1 MTEFAPFAPP
11 PDAGPGAPG
20 TVGDLYRIFGTD
32 RKRDDAPAVAPATK
46 LVVRKHDFSSAQTA
60 YQRARSAPSS
70 QLIFY
75 KDATP
80 RGEHYIRCAVA
91 CEPARPDV
99 VPLRLAL
106 CYEDGTD
113 VSPQDASCLKILGE
127 ATHLSCPP
135 HAKETTFYY
144 RLELGSFRRADRKF
158 RVRVTGAGVAHCL
171 TPPLLVLSKT
181 KPLDASAPLSPPT
194 ELPDGLRRGQRPAGR
209 KRTRPCGKLSPPR
222 RHRRSMAWRVALRG
236 GSSPREY
243 RVHAPDPHR
252 LISTQALGRPSAPS
266 IPPPSRSGAQ
276 STSRSS
282 RSIADSRIS
291 RDRSPIL
298 RCGSALLSPCR
309 RRRGPNLLIMFLIY
323 CSRPSRKFTILVFQN
338 TMPACQNSHIGLP
351 ALRKFRSRGG

>member
-1 MTEFAPFAPP
+1 MTEFGQDSVSLHFPP
-11 PDAGPGAPG
+11 ASPGQEAEPG
-20 TVGDLYRIFGTD
+20 NTVADLKRIFGA
-32 RKRDDAPAVAPATK
+32 APAVKTK

-80 RGEHYIRCAVA
+80 RGEHYIRCSVA

-144 RLELGSFRRADRKF
+144 RLELGSFRRADRNF
-158 RVRVTGAGVAHCL
+158 RVCVMAADGAEAGIIPCL

-209 KRTRPCGKLSPPR
+209 KRTRPCGKPF
-222 RHRRSMAWRVALRG
+222 
-236 GSSPREY
+236 
-243 RVHAPDPHR
+243 
-252 LISTQALGRPSAPS
+252 STA
-266 IPPPSRSGAQ
+266 
-276 STSRSS
+276 
-282 RSIADSRIS
+282 
-291 RDRSPIL
+291 
-298 RCGSALLSPCR
+298 
-309 RRRGPNLLIMFLIY
+309 
-323 CSRPSRKFTILVFQN
+323 
-338 TMPACQNSHIGLP
+338 
-351 ALRKFRSRGG
+351 

>member
-1 MTEFAPFAPP
+1 M
-11 PDAGPGAPG
+11 
-20 TVGDLYRIFGTD
+20 
-32 RKRDDAPAVAPATK
+32 
-46 LVVRKHDFSSAQTA
+46 
-60 YQRARSAPSS
+60 
-70 QLIFY
+70 
-75 KDATP
+75 
-80 RGEHYIRCAVA
+80 
-91 CEPARPDV
+91 
-99 VPLRLAL
+99 
-106 CYEDGTD
+106 
-113 VSPQDASCLKILGE
+113 SPQDASCLKILGE

-158 RVRVTGAGVAHCL
+158 SVRVSAADGAEAGVIPCL
-171 TPPLLVLSKT
+171 APPVLVLSKK

-194 ELPDGLRRGQRPAGR
+194 ELPDTLRRGQRPAGR

-309 RRRGPNLLIMFLIY
+309 RRRGPNLLIMFLNLLL
-323 CSRPSRKFTILVFQN
+323 PSEIHCDVRLGGIDAMWSL
-338 TMPACQNSHIGLP
+338 AS
-351 ALRKFRSRGG
+351 KFRSRGG

>member
-20 TVGDLYRIFGTD
+20 TVGDLYRIFGPA

-158 RVRVTGAGVAHCL
+158 RVRVTGVGVAQCL

-194 ELPDGLRRGQRPAGR
+194 ELPDGLRRGQRRAGR
-209 KRTRPCGKLSPPR
+209 KRTRPCGKLSPPQ

-298 RCGSALLSPCR
+298 RCGSAHLLLSPCR
-309 RRRGPNLLIMFLIY
+309 RRRVPNLLIMFFKY
-323 CSRPSRKFTILVFQN
+323 CSRRKFTILVFKN
-338 TMPACQNSHIGLP
+338 LLCLP
-351 ALRKFRSRGG
+351 E

>member
-80 RGEHYIRCAVA
+80 RGEHYIRCSVA

-158 RVRVTGAGVAHCL
+158 RVRVSAADGAEAGAGVAQCL

-194 ELPDGLRRGQRPAGR
+194 ELPDGLRRGQRAAGR

-222 RHRRSMAWRVALRG
+222 RHRRSMAWRVAPRG
-236 GSSPREY
+236 GSS
-243 RVHAPDPHR
+243 
-252 LISTQALGRPSAPS
+252 RPTPVYFHT
-266 IPPPSRSGAQ
+266 GA
-276 STSRSS
+276 
-282 RSIADSRIS
+282 
-291 RDRSPIL
+291 
-298 RCGSALLSPCR
+298 
-309 RRRGPNLLIMFLIY
+309 
-323 CSRPSRKFTILVFQN
+323 
-338 TMPACQNSHIGLP
+338 
-351 ALRKFRSRGG
+351 

>member
-1 MTEFAPFAPP
+1 MK
-11 PDAGPGAPG
+11 
-20 TVGDLYRIFGTD
+20 RIFGA
-32 RKRDDAPAVAPATK
+32 APAVKTK

-80 RGEHYIRCAVA
+80 RGEHYIRCSVA

-158 RVRVTGAGVAHCL
+158 LVRVSAADGAEA
-171 TPPLLVLSKT
+171 
-181 KPLDASAPLSPPT
+181 
-194 ELPDGLRRGQRPAGR
+194 GLGGFSCQHESGCVHRSS
-209 KRTRPCGKLSPPR
+209 T
-222 RHRRSMAWRVALRG
+222 RRSMMAFAGAKAKTPHDEKVEVDIEESGESSRPVA
-236 GSSPREY
+236 
-243 RVHAPDPHR
+243 ATHR
-252 LISTQALGRPSAPS
+252 LARPASVP
-266 IPPPSRSGAQ
+266 
-276 STSRSS
+276 
-282 RSIADSRIS
+282 
-291 RDRSPIL
+291 
-298 RCGSALLSPCR
+298 
-309 RRRGPNLLIMFLIY
+309 
-323 CSRPSRKFTILVFQN
+323 
-338 TMPACQNSHIGLP
+338 
-351 ALRKFRSRGG
+351 

>member
-80 RGEHYIRCAVA
+80 RGEHYIRCSVA

-144 RLELGSFRRADRKF
+144 RLELGSFRRAGRKF
-158 RVRVTGAGVAHCL
+158 SVRVTGVGVAQCL

-209 KRTRPCGKLSPPR
+209 KRTRPCGKL
-222 RHRRSMAWRVALRG
+222 
-236 GSSPREY
+236 
-243 RVHAPDPHR
+243 HATD
-252 LISTQALGRPSAPS
+252 
-266 IPPPSRSGAQ
+266 
-276 STSRSS
+276 
-282 RSIADSRIS
+282 
-291 RDRSPIL
+291 
-298 RCGSALLSPCR
+298 
-309 RRRGPNLLIMFLIY
+309 
-323 CSRPSRKFTILVFQN
+323 
-338 TMPACQNSHIGLP
+338 ACMHPTHPG
-351 ALRKFRSRGG
+351 

>member
-80 RGEHYIRCAVA
+80 RGEHYIRCSVA

-158 RVRVTGAGVAHCL
+158 RVRVSAADGAEAGAGVAQCL

-209 KRTRPCGKLSPPR
+209 KRTRPCGKLSPQR
-222 RHRRSMAWRVALRG
+222 RHRRS
-236 GSSPREY
+236 
-243 RVHAPDPHR
+243 

-298 RCGSALLSPCR
+298 RCGSAHTLLLS
-309 RRRGPNLLIMFLIY
+309 
-323 CSRPSRKFTILVFQN
+323 
-338 TMPACQNSHIGLP
+338 ACQNSHIGLP
-351 ALRKFRSRGG
+351 ALRRAPQGNTS

>member
-80 RGEHYIRCAVA
+80 RGEHYIRCSVA

-127 ATHLSCPP
+127 ATHLS
-135 HAKETTFYY
+135 
-144 RLELGSFRRADRKF
+144 AD
-158 RVRVTGAGVAHCL
+158 
-171 TPPLLVLSKT
+171 
-181 KPLDASAPLSPPT
+181 
-194 ELPDGLRRGQRPAGR
+194 
-209 KRTRPCGKLSPPR
+209 
-222 RHRRSMAWRVALRG
+222 
-236 GSSPREY
+236 
-243 RVHAPDPHR
+243 
-252 LISTQALGRPSAPS
+252 
-266 IPPPSRSGAQ
+266 
-276 STSRSS
+276 
-282 RSIADSRIS
+282 
-291 RDRSPIL
+291 
-298 RCGSALLSPCR
+298 
-309 RRRGPNLLIMFLIY
+309 
-323 CSRPSRKFTILVFQN
+323 
-338 TMPACQNSHIGLP
+338 
-351 ALRKFRSRGG
+351 

>member
-1 MTEFAPFAPP
+1 MPEFGQDSVSLHFPP
-11 PDAGPGAPG
+11 ASPGQEAEPG
-20 TVGDLYRIFGTD
+20 NTVADLKRIFGA
-32 RKRDDAPAVAPATK
+32 APAVKTK

-80 RGEHYIRCAVA
+80 RGEHYIRCSVA

-144 RLELGSFRRADRKF
+144 RLELSSFRRADRKYS
-158 RVRVTGAGVAHCL
+158 VRISSGISAADGAEAGVIPCL
-171 TPPLLVLSKT
+171 APPVLVLSKT
-181 KPLDASAPLSPPT
+181 KPLDASAPLSPPS

-209 KRTRPCGKLSPPR
+209 KRTRPCGKPFSTVTPPTLVDFHTGARPAVGPFDPAAVAERRAIHEQILAINRRLENLKGSLSDLTVRLGAHSAAVSLPPT
-222 RHRRSMAWRVALRG
+222 
-236 GSSPREY
+236 E
-243 RVHAPDPHR
+243 
-252 LISTQALGRPSAPS
+252 SA
-266 IPPPSRSGAQ
+266 
-276 STSRSS
+276 
-282 RSIADSRIS
+282 
-291 RDRSPIL
+291 
-298 RCGSALLSPCR
+298 
-309 RRRGPNLLIMFLIY
+309 
-323 CSRPSRKFTILVFQN
+323 
-338 TMPACQNSHIGLP
+338 
-351 ALRKFRSRGG
+351 

>member
-80 RGEHYIRCAVA
+80 RGEHYIRCSVA

-158 RVRVTGAGVAHCL
+158 LVRVSAADGIIPCL

-222 RHRRSMAWRVALRG
+222 RHRRS
-236 GSSPREY
+236 
-243 RVHAPDPHR
+243 

-298 RCGSALLSPCR
+298 RCGSAHTLLLSPCR
-309 RRRGPNLLIMFLIY
+309 RRRVPNLLIMFLIY
-323 CSRPSRKFTILVFQN
+323 CSRRKFTILVFK
-338 TMPACQNSHIGLP
+338 MLCLP
-351 ALRKFRSRGG
+351 E

>member
-1 MTEFAPFAPP
+1 MTEF
-11 PDAGPGAPG
+11 G

-70 QLIFY
+70 QFIFY

-80 RGEHYIRCAVA
+80 RGEHYIRCSVA

-158 RVRVTGAGVAHCL
+158 RVRVSAADGAEAGAGVAQCL

-194 ELPDGLRRGQRPAGR
+194 ELPDGLRRGQRAAGR
-209 KRTRPCGKLSPPR
+209 KRARPAVGPFDPAAVAERRAIHEQILAINRRLENLKGSLSDLTVRLGASAAVTLPPPR
-222 RHRRSMAWRVALRG
+222 RV
-236 GSSPREY
+236 
-243 RVHAPDPHR
+243 
-252 LISTQALGRPSAPS
+252 
-266 IPPPSRSGAQ
+266 
-276 STSRSS
+276 
-282 RSIADSRIS
+282 
-291 RDRSPIL
+291 
-298 RCGSALLSPCR
+298 
-309 RRRGPNLLIMFLIY
+309 PNLLIVIFIL
-323 CSRPSRKFTILVFQN
+323 CSS
-338 TMPACQNSHIGLP
+338 GW
-351 ALRKFRSRGG
+351 

>member
-70 QLIFY
+70 QFIFY

-80 RGEHYIRCAVA
+80 RGEHYIRCSVA

-144 RLELGSFRRADRKF
+144 RLELGSFRRAGRKF
-158 RVRVTGAGVAHCL
+158 SVRVTGVGVAQCL

-209 KRTRPCGKLSPPR
+209 KRTRPCGKLFSTATPPT
-222 RHRRSMAWRVALRG
+222 
-236 GSSPREY
+236 
-243 RVHAPDPHR
+243 
-252 LISTQALGRPSAPS
+252 ISTQALGRPSAPS

-298 RCGSALLSPCR
+298 RCGSAHTLLLSPCR
-309 RRRGPNLLIMFLIY
+309 RRRRVPNLLIM
-323 CSRPSRKFTILVFQN
+323 
-338 TMPACQNSHIGLP
+338 
-351 ALRKFRSRGG
+351 

>member
-1 MTEFAPFAPP
+1 MPEFGQDSVSLHFPP
-11 PDAGPGAPG
+11 ASPGQEAEPG
-20 TVGDLYRIFGTD
+20 NTVADLKRIFGA
-32 RKRDDAPAVAPATK
+32 APAVKTK

-80 RGEHYIRCAVA
+80 RGEHYIRCSVA
-91 CEPARPDV
+91 CEPSRPDV

-144 RLELGSFRRADRKF
+144 RLELGSFRRAGRNF
-158 RVRVTGAGVAHCL
+158 RVRVTGAGVAQCL

-181 KPLDASAPLSPPT
+181 KPLDASAPLSPPS

-209 KRTRPCGKLSPPR
+209 KRTRPCGKLSPQR
-222 RHRRSMAWRVALRG
+222 RHRRSMA
-236 GSSPREY
+236 E
-243 RVHAPDPHR
+243 
-252 LISTQALGRPSAPS
+252 
-266 IPPPSRSGAQ
+266 
-276 STSRSS
+276 
-282 RSIADSRIS
+282 SIACMH
-291 RDRSPIL
+291 PTHT
-298 RCGSALLSPCR
+298 G
-309 RRRGPNLLIMFLIY
+309 
-323 CSRPSRKFTILVFQN
+323 
-338 TMPACQNSHIGLP
+338 
-351 ALRKFRSRGG
+351 